1 MFRLTVLALIAL
13 LGLAGAVHAQTGAA
27 HNPLVGAWRITEI
40 ADTGKPPLTTPQP
53 GLYIFTPKHYSFI
66 RINGTKPLPDYPSND
81 KATDAEKV
89 TVFNTIYMQSGSY
102 TVKDNVLSVKVL
114 VAKSAFAMAAPGNQ
128 FDVAISGDTLTLT
141 LTQKPNGP
149 ALKMVRVE

>member
-1 MFRLTVLALIAL
+1 MSRLGTLALFASFAVATAVQAQPH
-13 LGLAGAVHAQTGAA
+13 AG
-27 HNPLVGAWRITEI
+27 NPLVGAWRISEI
-40 ADTGKPPLTTPQP
+40 AETGKPPLTNPQP

-66 RINGTKPLPDYPSND
+66 RINGNKPLPDYPSND
-81 KATDAEKV
+81 KASDADKI

-102 TVKDNVLSVKVL
+102 TLKDNVLAVKVL

-128 FDVAISGDTLTLT
+128 FDVALNGDTLT

>member
-1 MFRLTVLALIAL
+1 MFLRTCIAAL
-13 LGLAGAVHAQTGAA
+13 LSVLVSASAAQAQTTA

-66 RINGTKPLPDYPSND
+66 RINGAKPLPDYPSND

-89 TVFNTIYMQSGSY
+89 TVFNSIYMQSGSY
-102 TVKDNVLSVKVL
+102 TVKDNVLAVKVL
-114 VAKSAFAMAAPGNQ
+114 VAKSAFAMAAPCNQ
-128 FDVAISGDTLTLT
+128 FDFAINGDTLT

>member
-1 MFRLTVLALIAL
+1 MFLRTRIAAL
-13 LGLAGAVHAQTGAA
+13 LSVLVSASAAQAQTTA

-66 RINGTKPLPDYPSND
+66 RINGAKPLRDYPSND

-89 TVFNTIYMQSGSY
+89 TVFNSIYMQSGSY
-102 TVKDNVLSVKVL
+102 TVKDNVLVVKVL
-114 VAKSAFAMAAPGNQ
+114 VAKSAFAMAAPGNP
-128 FDVAISGDTLTLT
+128 FDFAINGDTLT

>member
-1 MFRLTVLALIAL
+1 MFIRSFMAAILLSLI
-13 LGLAGAVHAQTGAA
+13 TGAAALAQNTA

-66 RINGTKPLPDYPSND
+66 RINGAKPLPDYPSND

-102 TVKDNVLSVKVL
+102 TVKDNVLAVKVL

-128 FDVAISGDTLTLT
+128 FDFTINGDTLT